1 MKNAKA
7 LSVVTACS
15 LTMISLPQ
23 MDMKISAAGTM
34 RDISTMEVVEEMG
47 IGINLGN
54 TFESCGD
61 WIAQWGDG
69 TPNSYET
76 AWGSPTITQ
85 DMIEGIADAG
95 FGVVRIPVAWSN
107 LMATDGTYTISKDYE
122 ARVKEVV
129 EWALDTDMYVI
140 MNLHWDGGWLEN
152 LPTDYDNVMAKYSAI
167 WTQLCAAFGDY
178 GDKLIF
184 ESQNEELG
192 WQTVWNQWGGT
203 EGKDRAYSL
212 CNAVNQ
218 KFVDIVRQS
227 GANNEKRHLLIS
239 GYNTA
244 IDLTC
249 DALFK
254 MPDDPANRCAVSV
267 HYYTPST
274 FAILEEDADWGKC
287 SSTWGTEAE
296 ISELNSNMDQIK
308 QRFVDQGIPVI
319 IGEYGCPLKNKELS
333 SIHRYLTSVC
343 EAALK
348 RGGICPVLWDTPGG
362 QYDRNSC
369 QMSDKELHDAL
380 LSIRDTYRDREELTT
395 TTTTIT
401 TTTSVSSDPVI
412 VTCVGD
418 ADCSG
423 ELDISDAIL
432 LSRYCTEDP
441 TAVISETGKKNA
453 DCNLD
458 RKLTT
463 ADVTM
468 MIRVI
473 AKLIVF

>member
-7 LSVVTACS
+7 LSVATACS

-34 RDISTMEVVEEMG
+34 RDISTMDVVEEMG

-85 DMIEGIADAG
+85 DMIKGIADAG

-107 LMATDGTYTISKDYE
+107 LMAADGTYTISKAYE

-218 KFVDIVRQS
+218 KEEYVEPTVRALVNVL
-227 GANNEKRHLLIS
+227 GLDEGEIR
-239 GYNTA
+239 TR
-244 IDLTC
+244 LTSEETKNSQYQILKKQLSMDDKKKW
-249 DALFK
+249 DA
-254 MPDDPANRCAVSV
+254 C
-267 HYYTPST
+267 
-274 FAILEEDADWGKC
+274 
-287 SSTWGTEAE
+287 
-296 ISELNSNMDQIK
+296 
-308 QRFVDQGIPVI
+308 
-319 IGEYGCPLKNKELS
+319 LKNFEKKE
-333 SIHRYLTSVC
+333 
-343 EAALK
+343 E
-348 RGGICPVLWDTPGG
+348 
-362 QYDRNSC
+362 
-369 QMSDKELHDAL
+369 
-380 LSIRDTYRDREELTT
+380 
-395 TTTTIT
+395 
-401 TTTSVSSDPVI
+401 
-412 VTCVGD
+412 
-418 ADCSG
+418 
-423 ELDISDAIL
+423 
-432 LSRYCTEDP
+432 
-441 TAVISETGKKNA
+441 
-453 DCNLD
+453 
-458 RKLTT
+458 
-463 ADVTM
+463 
-468 MIRVI
+468 
-473 AKLIVF
+473 